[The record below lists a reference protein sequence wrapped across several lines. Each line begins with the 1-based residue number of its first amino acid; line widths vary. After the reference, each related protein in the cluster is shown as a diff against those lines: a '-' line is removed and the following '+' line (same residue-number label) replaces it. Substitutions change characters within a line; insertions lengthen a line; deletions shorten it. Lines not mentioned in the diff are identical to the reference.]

1 MNSLKKVFSTKSNG
15 KMFFI
20 FVYSNIKYGDLMWK
34 SILQKQIHLTSDL
47 LYYKLLPMSHHCRGL
62 STPGT
67 IKLTEKYNN

>member
-15 KMFFI
+15 KTCFI

-34 SILQKQIHLTSDL
+34 SILQKQIRLTSDL

-62 STPGT
+62 STPGA
-67 IKLTEKYNN
+67 IRLTEKYNN